1 MTIQNN
7 TNSLCKL
14 IQSFYLKRQVQ
25 EIFDHL
31 DKSGREVT
39 LGTIANQINRQ
50 FLGYLLANYSIK
62 EKKQNTYITPNIQLL
77 SLEELGTLEQAHH
90 LLLYIT
96 HIICILGNLLPNAQ
110 VSINPYT
117 DYNYIS
123 NKSELVKLESEL
135 KLISDTLNIL
145 KENFKNHPS
154 IYVIQDCLKNLS
166 DIESSIHP
174 EDLLNVVLNYR
185 KAIINNSLTNI
196 PRQLELELFNKEDF
210 KTYYT
215 GKLIRSLIVLRDSI
229 FNVNQFLYQALR
241 YEKPIIFNKNNV
253 FANEGLHQN
262 WLGEVI
268 YLKVQPIAKE
278 VYLRPG
284 DAVLVSLNLGDSL
297 KDGFYRIEQI
307 NIFESSDFGL
317 SIKFGL
323 RKINENMVC
332 YPQLLI

>member
-1 MTIQNN
+1 M
-7 TNSLCKL
+7 
-14 IQSFYLKRQVQ
+14 
-25 EIFDHL
+25 
-31 DKSGREVT
+31 
-39 LGTIANQINRQ
+39 
-50 FLGYLLANYSIK
+50 
-62 EKKQNTYITPNIQLL
+62 
-77 SLEELGTLEQAHH
+77 
-90 LLLYIT
+90 
-96 HIICILGNLLPNAQ
+96 
-110 VSINPYT
+110 
-117 DYNYIS
+117 
-123 NKSELVKLESEL
+123 
-135 KLISDTLNIL
+135 
-145 KENFKNHPS
+145 
-154 IYVIQDCLKNLS
+154 
-166 DIESSIHP
+166 
-174 EDLLNVVLNYR
+174 NYR
-185 KAIINNSLTNI
+185 KAIINNSLTDI

-241 YEKPIIFNKNNV
+241 YEQPIIFNKNNV